1 MLFVGIKCLFALVMM
16 SVTCFV
22 AASMDE
28 KVLRL
33 NCSKWFST
41 DAVAKFV
48 PVCFL
53 VVSECV
59 PLFVFVK
66 RCVKSVCDE
75 YRYVV

>member
-1 MLFVGIKCLFALVMM
+1 MLPVGIKCLFALVMM

-41 DAVAKFV
+41 DAVNSFQCA
-48 PVCFL
+48 FL
-53 VVSECV
+53 
-59 PLFVFVK
+59 
-66 RCVKSVCDE
+66 
-75 YRYVV
+75 